1 MRLISYRHQGLT
13 SYGVARGSGIVDCA
27 RLAGAPP
34 TVKALLEAGAV
45 DEVASLSAGRDPDVR
60 IEDVEVLPPV
70 LDAGKVLCTGLNY
83 HTHRE
88 ETDRPKVDYP
98 TVFIRFADTHVGHGQ
113 PILRPPGNESLDY
126 EGELAV
132 VIGKPGLRV
141 DLATAMD
148 HVAGYSCY
156 NDASVRDWQRHTSQW
171 TPGKNFS
178 ATGGFGPWLVT
189 ADEIDD
195 PGALELTTRVNGDVR
210 QNASVSELIF
220 SIPELIAYMSAFT
233 ALRPGDV
240 IVTGTPGGVG
250 AFRDPPLFLA
260 PGDIVE
266 VEISHVGLLR
276 NRIDQGGAD

>member
-1 MRLISYRHQGLT
+1 
-13 SYGVARGSGIVDCA
+13 
-27 RLAGAPP
+27 
-34 TVKALLEAGAV
+34 
-45 DEVASLSAGRDPDVR
+45 
-60 IEDVEVLPPV
+60 
-70 LDAGKVLCTGLNY
+70 
-83 HTHRE
+83 
-88 ETDRPKVDYP
+88 
-98 TVFIRFADTHVGHGQ
+98 
-113 PILRPPGNESLDY
+113 
-126 EGELAV
+126 
-132 VIGKPGLRV
+132 
-141 DLATAMD
+141 MD

-171 TPGKNFS
+171 TPGKNFA